1 MVAEDARR
9 TVPAELDLSPAQ
21 RERLGLA
28 DHESVRVLASGA
40 RTILLERSCSG
51 TGTPLPFDRDLVL
64 TADVRA
70 FSLADLLRL
79 VNGPAKSGF
88 LHFEHGETE
97 KSVYLH
103 AGEVVFAS
111 SNQRIDR
118 LGECLVR
125 RGVISSEQHR
135 ETQAAYRPPAPFG
148 RYLVDKGFLSPQ
160 DVWEGVKLQVEEIV
174 RSLFAF
180 SSGTMLFFEGEV
192 RPDNVVRLALPTE
205 RLIAEGLEQRDQ
217 LLEFLAL
224 LEARHTLLLPVEGA
238 AGKLAGTE
246 RAILAALATETAF
259 STVCR
264 RVGIDPLSG
273 ARTVQLL
280 DQMGA
285 LRITRDR
292 ETGWVEREVRN
303 PDEESLRESVRAHVK
318 LLGELAAPI
327 VAVEGP
333 DALRDRMIQVAQEAA
348 PRHPELLAA
357 LDWGPGGVLDPE
369 LLIARA
375 LRIPGN
381 REREVRTALGE
392 LVSYVEFELL
402 NHPKIEDPASF
413 LEGVEEMRA
422 RL

>member
-1 MVAEDARR
+1 M
-9 TVPAELDLSPAQ
+9 
-21 RERLGLA
+21 
-28 DHESVRVLASGA
+28 
-40 RTILLERSCSG
+40 
-51 TGTPLPFDRDLVL
+51 
-64 TADVRA
+64 
-70 FSLADLLRL
+70 
-79 VNGPAKSGF
+79 
-88 LHFEHGETE
+88 
-97 KSVYLH
+97 
-103 AGEVVFAS
+103 FAS

-125 RGVISSEQHR
+125 RGIISPEQHR

-180 SSGTMLFFEGEV
+180 SSGTVLFFEGEV

-205 RLIAEGLEQRDQ
+205 RLIAEGLEQRDR
-217 LLEFLAL
+217 LLEFVAL
-224 LEARHTLLLPVEGA
+224 LEAKQTRLVPVEGA
-238 AGKLAGTE
+238 AAKLAGTE
-246 RAILAALATETAF
+246 RSILSALAKETGF
-259 STVCR
+259 SALCR

-285 LRITRDR
+285 LRITRAPEPDWI
-292 ETGWVEREVRN
+292 EGDVRN

-333 DALRDRMIQVAQEAA
+333 DPLRDRMIQVAQEAV

-357 LDWGPGGVLDPE
+357 LDWGPGGALDPE

-392 LVSYVEFELL
+392 LVSYLEFELL
-402 NHPKIEDPASF
+402 NHPKVEDAASF
-413 LEGVEEMRA
+413 LEGVEELRA